1 MPLNPARPR
10 VACVRRGKSDAK
22 FDPESECLCEQML
35 AIFEAAFTGSI
46 QELERLYKEDSTLL
60 NLRPDVYGRST
71 PLMVSVERGHLA
83 ASEFLVKHGA
93 ELDCQD
99 GYGRTALSYA
109 VHKGHREIIQLL
121 LGCGARPFLPNA
133 FFVFNPGCLLRLL
146 EVSVLCLEPDHPSE
160 ISSPNPDRKLKRSPK
175 GHTS

>member
-1 MPLNPARPR
+1 MQSLTRNRNVCVSRCLQFSRRPSLALFR
-10 VACVRRGKSDAK
+10 SWNVCTRRTA
-22 FDPESECLCEQML
+22 P
-35 AIFEAAFTGSI
+35 
-46 QELERLYKEDSTLL
+46 YSTS
-60 NLRPDVYGRST
+60 GRMFST
-71 PLMVSVERGHLA
+71 TLMVSVEMGHLA